1 MVFRRKRAGIYL
13 RQSLDQTGEGDAVA
27 RQLKD
32 CKALCD
38 RKGWTVAD
46 TYNDNDTSAS
56 ALKPRKE
63 YQRLLRDVRAGLID
77 VVAVW
82 DLDRL
87 TRRPIEVEEWITL
100 AEQHGVNLVTIGENI
115 DLSTDNGRLFL
126 RIKAAVARAEVE
138 RKSARQKAGNLQRAT
153 RGIPHAGP
161 SPFGYRR
168 DDLGREDSANYV
180 IEPREA
186 EAVRRA
192 YQQILAGATLR
203 GIAKE
208 WTEAGFPTTAK
219 NGWAGHTVGRMLQS
233 PSYAGIVVYEGKVY
247 GKGNWESLVSED
259 VWRSVVAKLTD
270 PQRRTATDYARRYML
285 PGVALCGVEGCD
297 LKVST
302 GRSHR
307 GVRTYICAKRHLAR
321 AAEPV
326 DELITGLVV
335 ERLSQPDAVQL
346 LHDDSAPEAAALND
360 QAQVLRAQQDELA
373 IMLAEGELTR
383 RSYSLAN
390 SRVTA
395 QLEHVESQR
404 VTTSRADILRDL
416 VGSEVAE
423 RWESLHVDRQAAVI
437 NALMT
442 IVLRPPGRGRKTFDP
457 SSIEVEWK

>member
-1 MVFRRKRAGIYL
+1 MTVRRKRAGIYL

-219 NGWAGHTVGRMLQS
+219 NGWAGHTVG
-233 PSYAGIVVYEGKVY
+233 PDA
-247 GKGNWESLVSED
+247 SE
-259 VWRSVVAKLTD
+259 
-270 PQRRTATDYARRYML
+270 PQLRGHRRLRGQGLRQGQL
-285 PGVALCGVEGCD
+285 GVA
-297 LKVST
+297 
-302 GRSHR
+302 
-307 GVRTYICAKRHLAR
+307 
-321 AAEPV
+321 
-326 DELITGLVV
+326 
-335 ERLSQPDAVQL
+335 
-346 LHDDSAPEAAALND
+346 
-360 QAQVLRAQQDELA
+360 
-373 IMLAEGELTR
+373 
-383 RSYSLAN
+383 
-390 SRVTA
+390 
-395 QLEHVESQR
+395 
-404 VTTSRADILRDL
+404 
-416 VGSEVAE
+416 
-423 RWESLHVDRQAAVI
+423 RQ
-437 NALMT
+437 
-442 IVLRPPGRGRKTFDP
+442 RGRVAVGRR
-457 SSIEVEWK
+457 EAH